1 MNAFKS
7 LLQALIAIPVL
18 ALAAILCIP
27 LLLFLLLKA
36 AWFRYRN
43 RGKVF
48 LVYTRRHG
56 WNDFVS
62 NNLIPAFAGN
72 IEPVEYPRGRMPW
85 PWQLP
90 YVYAAGR
97 NKPYF
102 AKVSWR
108 GVRYVALHE
117 LLLPLK
123 KHRTRRQEI
132 QAQLCDMLARHVGR

>member
-1 MNAFKS
+1 MKAFKS
-7 LLQALIAIPVL
+7 LLYPLIAIPVL

-27 LLLFLLLKA
+27 MLIHLLLKT
-36 AWFRYRN
+36 AWFRYSN

-62 NNLIPAFAGN
+62 NNLIPAFAKT
-72 IEPVEYPRGRMPW
+72 IEPVEYPRGRTPF

-90 YVYAAGR
+90 HIYAAGES
-97 NKPYF
+97 KPYV
-102 AKVSWR
+102 AIVSWR

-123 KHRTRRQEI
+123 QYRARRQEV
-132 QAQLCDMLARHVGR
+132 QAQLRDLLARHMA